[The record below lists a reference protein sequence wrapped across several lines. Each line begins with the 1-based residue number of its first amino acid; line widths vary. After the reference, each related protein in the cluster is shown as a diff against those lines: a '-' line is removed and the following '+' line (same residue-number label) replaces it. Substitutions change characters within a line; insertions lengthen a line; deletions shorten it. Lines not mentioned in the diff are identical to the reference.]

1 MRHAVQA
8 SSFGRSRKEADLH
21 LYLHIPFCHHICPYC
36 GFYKHKPGRLANAE
50 FVDAILAEAKKRSDG
65 KPLVPETVYFG
76 GGTPTLLSASLLER
90 LITGLRE
97 VFDLSHVQEW
107 TVEANPATFDLKK
120 ASRIRA
126 LGPDRISLG
135 IQSFQT
141 EVLKTLGRDHSPI
154 DAIEAY
160 ETLREAGFE
169 NISIDLMFSIPGQ
182 SPFHWQSDLEQAV
195 SLGPNH
201 FSAYNLT
208 YEEDT
213 EFLTRHRKG
222 ELDTNEDRD
231 ADLFYQSIDFLESA
245 GYRHYEISNYARPGF
260 ESRHNQAYWA
270 GSDYLGLGPG
280 AVSTLDGLRW
290 KTLPDTAAYVRASQS
305 GLDTR
310 TDIEVLTAEDR
321 RIESIAMQLRT
332 AKGIPTGLLPRP
344 NPLESLIEQGLVR
357 EQDGVIFLTRTGKA
371 LADPIAAELV

>member
-1 MRHAVQA
+1 V
-8 SSFGRSRKEADLH
+8 RSGKEADLH

-50 FVDAILAEAKKRSDG
+50 FVDAILAEAVKRSEG
-65 KPLVPETVYFG
+65 QRLSPATVYFG
-76 GGTPTLLSASLLER
+76 GGTPTLLSTALLER
-90 LITGLRE
+90 LIGGLHD
-97 VFDLSHVQEW
+97 VFDLSGVSEW

-120 ASRIRA
+120 AIRIRE

-135 IQSFQT
+135 IQSFQA
-141 EVLKTLGRDHSPI
+141 EVLKTLGRDHSPADAI
-154 DAIEAY
+154 DAY
-160 ETLREAGFE
+160 QTLREAGFE

-182 SPFHWQSDLEQAV
+182 TRAHWQSDLEQAV
-195 SLGPNH
+195 ALGPDH

-213 EFLTRHRKG
+213 DFLTRHQSG
-222 ELDTNEDRD
+222 ELDASEDRD
-231 ADLFYQSIDFLESA
+231 ADLFYQAIDFLEAA
-245 GYRHYEISNYARPGF
+245 GYRHYEISNYARPGS
-260 ESRHNQAYWA
+260 ESQHNQAYWA
-270 GSDYLGLGPG
+270 GADYLGLGPG
-280 AVSTLDGLRW
+280 AVSTLNGQRW

-310 TDIEVLTAEDR
+310 TDIEILTDEDR

-332 AKGIPTGLLPRP
+332 AKGIPTGLLPTP
-344 NPLESLIEQGLVR
+344 NPLESLIQQGLVEER
-357 EQDGVIFLTRTGKA
+357 DGSIFLTRAGKA